1 MTATSRA
8 HPAASLSSTHPSIS
22 PSTHSSISPS
32 ASWLCPGLCLLSE
45 RCGAVRAELACC
57 CRLTRVSS
65 SGVLTSCLFLW
76 RHFCVCCR
84 LRGVRGSSVDTM
96 WPCKQHNF
104 HGFSPKCQKYIWR
117 CLIWSF
123 MCQENIKLTTFCHIF
138 GNKYSV
144 MQLSSKK
151 IKTCEF
157 YRPVN
162 TKNSNCDTFC
172 VKKIWNILLH
182 MPKIK
187 PFDHILLK
195 KTHQRLDKNI

>member
-96 WPCKQHNF
+96 WPCKQYNF

-123 MCQENIKLTTFCHIF
+123 VRQKNTKFDNFLSHFWKLILSYATFKQENKNLWILPSSQHKKFKLWHILCQKNMKYFTSHAKNKTVRPYSIK
-138 GNKYSV
+138 K
-144 MQLSSKK
+144 
-151 IKTCEF
+151 
-157 YRPVN
+157 N
-162 TKNSNCDTFC
+162 T
-172 VKKIWNILLH
+172 
-182 MPKIK
+182 PKIRQK
-187 PFDHILLK
+187 
-195 KTHQRLDKNI
+195 